1 MEVVEQLDDR
11 KSINNKTQNSF
22 IIQSKLCSLND
33 YVNACRSN
41 AYKGA
46 KFKREVED
54 IIGWYIAISKLPK
67 ISSPVI
73 IHFEWHE
80 KTKRRDADNIAS
92 AKKFILDALVKQ
104 GILIDD
110 SRKYVRGFTDTI
122 IDDAKDFVVVN
133 IQQVKG

>member
-1 MEVVEQLDDR
+1 MDDR

-133 IQQVKG
+133 IQQIKG

>member
-133 IQQVKG
+133 IQQIKG

>member
-1 MEVVEQLDDR
+1 M
-11 KSINNKTQNSF
+11 TF
-22 IIQSKLCSLND
+22 IIDQKLPSLND
-33 YVNACRSN
+33 YIYACRS
-41 AYKGA
+41 GA
-46 KFKREVED
+46 NPGNKFKREVED

-133 IQQVKG
+133 IQQIKG